1 MTRLSRTLWLTA
13 LLAACGNDSKLH
25 RVSHTDTFYQEVTDK
40 VDILWVVDNSLSMGD
55 EQEELGS
62 KISSFI
68 DAVAGTDLDWQM
80 GVVTTDM
87 EDDTQSGRLQGGPL
101 ILTPDTANYENK
113 FYKLVTQVGI
123 NGSDKEAGID
133 AAIQAL
139 TAPLAE
145 GYNAGF
151 LRDEA
156 KLSVVYLSDENDC
169 TNRGSLSG
177 YDGAACYDHSDLLTP
192 VSDLIREYDEI
203 KGDSRMIVSSIVGPP
218 ISAGCVG
225 AVPGPRYETM
235 ADAFGGIQAS
245 ICESDFS
252 SVMEDLGLQSAGL
265 YTSFRLTY
273 AAVPES
279 IEVYIDDVSVAQSDT
294 NGWTYDETYQI
305 LYFHGAAVPDWGT
318 TITVSYEVA
327 GDRTEDTG
335 ADTGA

>member
-1 MTRLSRTLWLTA
+1 MA

-25 RVSHTDTFYQEVTDK
+25 RVTHTDTFYQEVTDK

-101 ILTPDTANYENK
+101 IITPATANYENK
-113 FYKLVTQVGI
+113 FYKLV
-123 NGSDKEAGID
+123 KEAGID

-139 TAPLAE
+139 TAPLAD

-169 TNRGSLSG
+169 TNRGSLAS

-192 VSDLIREYDEI
+192 MSDLIDEYDEI

-225 AVPGPRYETM
+225 AVPGPRDETM
-235 ADAFGGIQAS
+235 ADAFGGIKAS

-252 SVMEDLGLQSAGL
+252 GILEDLGLQSAGL
-265 YTSFRLTY
+265 YTSFRLSY

-279 IEVYIDDVSVAQSDT
+279 IEVYVNDVSVASSDT

-305 LYFHGAAVPDWGT
+305 LYFHGAAVPDWGA
-318 TITVSYEVA
+318 TITVSYDVA
-327 GDRTEDTG
+327 GERTEDTAG
-335 ADTGA
+335 